1 MFDFVRDR
9 VMGLLRVP
17 GEPAN
22 PEGASLLV
30 FRADEGY
37 YRYSIA
43 VFWIVPSLL
52 VPTRQRPRSLV

>member
-43 VFWIVPSLL
+43 VFWIVMVVGFQITMSP
-52 VPTRQRPRSLV
+52 V